1 MIPLPTVER
10 GREGERD
17 KAIGMAEL
25 ECGVAELKSVIAADI
40 WCGRILPT
48 GQTLS
53 ERGRP
58 AWSNAEWAAK
68 RVSSVNNVLH
78 KP

>member
-1 MIPLPTVER
+1 MIPLATVER

-40 WCGRILPT
+40 WCGRILPA
-48 GQTLS
+48 GQTL
-53 ERGRP
+53 RGRREDDQHGQTQ
-58 AWSNAEWAAK
+58 SG
-68 RVSSVNNVLH
+68 RRSG
-78 KP
+78 